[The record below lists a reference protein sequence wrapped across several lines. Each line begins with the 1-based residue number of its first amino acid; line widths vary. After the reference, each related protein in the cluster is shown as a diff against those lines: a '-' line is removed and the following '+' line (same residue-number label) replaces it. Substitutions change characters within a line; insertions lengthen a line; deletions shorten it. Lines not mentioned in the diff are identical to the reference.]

1 MNTSRRKF
9 IKNNAMALACSA
21 LLPKI
26 LSAAKNKT
34 DHILGVQLYSVR
46 NDMRNDPAGTLKKLK
61 AAGFEYVEHAGYSGR
76 KFYGYPPDDFK
87 KLLNDTG
94 LKMETGHSS
103 LDAKNWD
110 KTKNDFTDEWKY
122 TAEDAAKVGL
132 KYVLSPGVDES
143 VSKTMDDFKW
153 YLDLLNKSGELFK
166 KSGVTFG
173 YHSESY
179 EFDHELDNTRL
190 YDLLLKNTDPS
201 LVAQQ
206 IDIGNM
212 YAPGGRA
219 MEYLK
224 NYPGRFKLMHVKDE
238 IQKQDGSG
246 YVNITLGKGVIG
258 VKDIVDYALKT
269 GTKYFII
276 EHNSYIDK
284 TPLECVTEDLQV
296 MKQWG
301 Y

>member
-9 IKNNAMALACSA
+9 IKNNAMALAGSA

-61 AAGFEYVEHAGYSGR
+61 AAGFEYVEHAGYSDR

-103 LDAKNWD
+103 LDAKDWD

-153 YLDLLNKSGELFK
+153 
-166 KSGVTFG
+166 
-173 YHSESY
+173 
-179 EFDHELDNTRL
+179 
-190 YDLLLKNTDPS
+190 
-201 LVAQQ
+201 
-206 IDIGNM
+206 
-212 YAPGGRA
+212 
-219 MEYLK
+219 
-224 NYPGRFKLMHVKDE
+224 
-238 IQKQDGSG
+238 
-246 YVNITLGKGVIG
+246 
-258 VKDIVDYALKT
+258 
-269 GTKYFII
+269 
-276 EHNSYIDK
+276 
-284 TPLECVTEDLQV
+284 
-296 MKQWG
+296 
-301 Y
+301 